1 MCFAWEIKMEDEII
15 KEDIKWAKRKTSN
28 SMKELSGSSWSGS
41 DRTLVELMIYR
52 QLKRIADIL
61 DSKKSMKGT

>member
-1 MCFAWEIKMEDEII
+1 MEDEII